1 MISSQLFHYA
11 GWSAYLSAVAT
22 IIGFVTI
29 ITFFSMGEP
38 FGTINDIS
46 SVVIALS
53 TLPIL
58 FALYQL
64 HRPVAPIASPV
75 ALVIGILAILVAA
88 VFQTLLI
95 IKVIAYAQTAVTVS
109 ASFGIFGASLIA
121 FGYLA
126 RTNELQPRRLA
137 YLSIIAGAGYVMV
150 IAGFLLG
157 GQENA
162 ITTIGGL
169 IAVICYPIWAILF
182 GRLLLSGKLAA

>member
-1 MISSQLFHYA
+1 MKSSQLFRYA

-29 ITFFSMGEP
+29 IAFFSMGEP
-38 FGTINDIS
+38 FGSINDIS

-53 TLPIL
+53 TLLIL

-64 HRPVAPIASPV
+64 HRPVAPTASLV
-75 ALVIGILAILVAA
+75 ALVIGVNAMLVAA

-95 IKVIAYAQTAVTVS
+95 LKVIAYAQTAVTVP

-157 GQENA
+157 GQESPL
-162 ITTIGGL
+162 TTIGGL
-169 IAVICYPIWAILF
+169 IAVICYPIWAIWF